1 MESKVHHTSGDVSGR
16 RVKGTHLAPAT
27 IMSPHRTPSLLLSSV
42 LTLSQLSNPQYSP
55 LPGLARLPRP
65 RLLSSTILRSSS
77 VLPVPGPPLINTP
90 LHGKLGCSFR
100 YYHCLL
106 LYWATLHLLVGRG
119 EERCWWTSRKSHPRP
134 RNWPHEGRGAG
145 PGAGRGVSRCRND
158 GCCVW
163 LLTSARVSSCF

>member
-16 RVKGTHLAPAT
+16 RVKGTHLAPCHSYEPTQNSFIAPQFCLNT
-27 IMSPHRTPSLLLSSV
+27 QSVILSR
-42 LTLSQLSNPQYSP
+42 YSP

-90 LHGKLGCSFR
+90 LHGKLGCSLR
-100 YYHCLL
+100 YYQRLL
-106 LYWATLHLLVGRG
+106 LYCATLHLLVGRW
-119 EERCWWTSRKSHPRP
+119 EERCWWSSRKSHPRP
-134 RNWPHEGRGAG
+134 RNWPHEGRGA
-145 PGAGRGVSRCRND
+145 SRCRND